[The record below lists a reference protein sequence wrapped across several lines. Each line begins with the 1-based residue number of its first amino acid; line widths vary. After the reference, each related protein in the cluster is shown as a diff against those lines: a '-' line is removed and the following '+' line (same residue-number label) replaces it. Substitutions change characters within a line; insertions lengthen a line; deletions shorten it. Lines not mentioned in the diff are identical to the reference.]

1 MTTSHSAFV
10 GEIPFYYDK
19 YLGPII
25 FNQYA
30 RDLSSRVQV
39 PDTGVI
45 LETAAGTGIATRAL
59 RDILTTGVH
68 IVATDLNPDMLEQAR
83 GKFAG
88 KQNIEFQTGDA
99 QQLPFDNDC
108 FDAVL
113 CQFSLMFFP
122 DQLLAMQEA
131 ARVLKPGGALL
142 FNVWDSFQHNHL
154 ARTANRSICNF
165 LSDNPPNFFATP
177 FGYYNIDR
185 LKEML
190 FQAGFADIEISVVPR
205 TSVAADARSVALGFV
220 LGTPVRLQIEADHQV
235 ALTDIVAAVEND
247 IGEEFGFKNIQEKMQ
262 AIVFVAQLKVDS

>member
-10 GEIPFYYDK
+10 GEIPFYYET

-30 RDLSSRVQV
+30 RDLSSRVNV
-39 PDTGVI
+39 PDTAVI
-45 LETAAGTGIATRAL
+45 LETAAGTGIATREL
-59 RDILTTGVH
+59 RDALAKDVH

-83 GKFAG
+83 GKFTG
-88 KQNIEFQTGDA
+88 QQNIEFQTGDA

-108 FDAVL
+108 FDAVV
-113 CQFSLMFFP
+113 CQFSMMFFP
-122 DQLLAMQEA
+122 DQLRAMREA

-154 ARTANRSICNF
+154 VNTANRCICNC

-185 LKEML
+185 LKGML
-190 FQAGFADIEISVVPR
+190 YEAGFADIDISVLPR

-220 LGTPVRLQIEADHQV
+220 LGTPVRLQIEENHQV

-247 IGEEFGFKNIQEKMQ
+247 IGEAYGFTNIQEKMQ
-262 AIVFVAQLKVDS
+262 AIVFVAQLQAD